1 MAKEIVC
8 PHCHVEIVP
17 KETFSIGT
25 FLMLIFL
32 GILPFTLY
40 LIGMLMI
47 GNSIFSIFNLIRS
60 YFPQTPLT
68 PELQIIKNQLDMLSL
83 GTILLLVS
91 SLILTLIVGLIPA
104 INYWINKKD
113 SYKCPVCELRI

>member
-8 PHCHVEIVP
+8 PHCHTEIIP

-40 LIGMLMI
+40 LIGILMI
-47 GNSIFSIFNLIRS
+47 GSSIFSIFNLIRS
-60 YFPQTPLT
+60 FFPPTPLT
-68 PELQIIKNQLDMLSL
+68 PELQMIKDQLDRLSL
-83 GTILLLVS
+83 GSLLLLIS

-104 INYWINKKD
+104 INYWINRKD

>member
-8 PHCHVEIVP
+8 PHCHTEIIP

-25 FLMLIFL
+25 FLMLTFL
-32 GILPFTLY
+32 GILPFILY
-40 LIGMLMI
+40 LVGMLVI
-47 GNSIFSIFNLIRS
+47 GNSIFSIFSIFNLIRS
-60 YFPQTPLT
+60 
-68 PELQIIKNQLDMLSL
+68 DMISL
-83 GTILLLVS
+83 GLMLLLIS

-113 SYKCPVCELRI
+113 SYKCPVCELKI